1 MSHSEYWERI
11 AANAERARRARDRFE
26 PPPRPPDEARATEY
40 LREGLGPAVYLY
52 VEARTGGAPPV
63 SFSEVEFTLLQ
74 RAINDWLELYARCYG
89 VDLDA
94 QFTVREAAE
103 LLVET
108 HNIRDTARMLTKIP
122 ERGDAGR

>member
-1 MSHSEYWERI
+1 MANSEYWERI
-11 AANAERARRARDRFE
+11 AANAEQARRARERFE
-26 PPPRPPDEARATEY
+26 PPQSPPDEARAMEY

-52 VEARTGGAPPV
+52 VEARTGGGPPV

-74 RAINDWLELYARCYG
+74 RAVNDWLELYAGCYG
-89 VDLDA
+89 VTLDA

-108 HNIRDTARMLTKIP
+108 HNVRDTAQMLTKVP
-122 ERGDAGR
+122 ARDA